1 MTICKLSEYPGS
13 CHDKVFCSGVCC
25 QWHGK
30 EGLDVQAIWDE
41 LTKLLAL
48 KKKNLV
54 KEASAAQVRV
64 TQRINGASWQISMP
78 MMVRRLVMAKF
89 GAGVEE
95 AAKPAAK
102 TIHDKFDLLNGL
114 FSDEVGAAAASAAS
128 AEAISRAEWRR
139 WREQLLV

>member
-1 MTICKLSEYPGS
+1 M
-13 CHDKVFCSGVCC
+13 
-25 QWHGK
+25 
-30 EGLDVQAIWDE
+30 QAIWDE
-41 LTKLLAL
+41 RTKLLAS
-48 KKKNLV
+48 KKKDLV

-64 TQRINGASWQISMP
+64 MQRINGASWQISMP

-114 FSDEVGAAAASAAS
+114 FSDEVGAATASAAS
-128 AEAISRAEWRR
+128 AEAISRAKWRR
-139 WREQLLV
+139 WREQLLVESGC